1 MANGDLLTA
10 DYQFQL
16 HNTLYGRGNNGV
28 YLENGKNP
36 IEGLGVPEAK
46 IQDVEY
52 WGRDGS
58 YANPDYLQLRLI
70 TISAMVKGTSIAS
83 MMTSFKSLT
92 QSWIPL
98 TADTDLAFQLP
109 GWNKFM
115 VNGRPRGLK
124 ADLTNANRGVVRVL
138 MRFDCPDPTITYL

>member
-28 YLENGKNP
+28 YLESGKNP
-36 IEGLGVPEAK
+36 IDGLGVPDAK
-46 IQDVEY
+46 IQDVEF

-58 YANPDYLQLRLI
+58 YANPDYLSLRLI
-70 TISAMVKGTSIAS
+70 TITAMVKGATAS
-83 MMTSFKSLT
+83 AGMTSLKSLT

-109 GWNKFM
+109 GWGKFY

-124 ADLTNANRGVVRVL
+124 SDLTLMHRGIVRVL
-138 MRFDCPDPTITYL
+138 LRFDCPTPTITYI